1 MSISD
6 VDPLKDSETL
16 AEDQLQQELLT
27 LFIVDT
33 QDCLQ
38 RYNKIAKQLHEQSW
52 TSDVQELYRCIHTVK
67 GGAVTVTAEA
77 ILKVATVV
85 EDLLSDLRYLEIA
98 PPLTDG
104 YLQQALLE
112 TGELLA
118 STLNLPGSDEI
129 TVAQIAPILTRIHFL
144 HGEMR
149 ERYLPTWN
157 AQKQLHQEFADQ
169 GFDMIVLDLEIAL
182 EQAPAQGSVLEMTRT
197 LAQQTLTQLQQV
209 GQDLQFAVGWFQLL
223 DQAQQLFE
231 RPENSIWRSQW
242 LRLFHALKTCA
253 KQSGAPVTFEL
264 NWTDTFTEEV
274 EEWVTNERSPSATTH
289 VDDASVL
296 HEFGLS
302 SLLDSELDD
311 GSDDFSDSFSNSF
324 SDNASSNLLDGVS
337 LDFGQPADLLDDLEQ
352 SDSLT
357 GNLFVDDSSLEE
369 LAFGGESLDFLN
381 PVADSMELLE
391 VGFLNEDEPE
401 LALVDEAEQESNL
414 DELDW
419 IPEGGDRLSD
429 AAVFDQP
436 EQVDIT
442 VDLTQVEDLPEPLNQ
457 STDSTADSA
466 QAQNSSGAQ
475 AQPDVSPRHIFQA
488 PPERSI
494 DIADKVQIPVPL
506 EKLDQS
512 AQYLVETL
520 LTARTARGFY
530 QTLKTQISQLVA
542 LAQEG
547 AHHITYLRQIQDDYA
562 LLDNLRRNT
571 QGPTPERYRQGYTT
585 INRLLE
591 TNLRLSELGR
601 ETERVI
607 RQTAESLQNLDSNL
621 LKLQD
626 TVEDSR
632 LVPFEN
638 LSFRA
643 RAVLRELTTRYGKPA
658 QLIMQGEQIELDVG
672 TARSLEPALLHL
684 IRNAYSHG
692 LESAEQRLIQGKPEQ
707 GTISLS
713 LQRRGNTF
721 QLSFQDD
728 GRGIDAEAIRIKAEA
743 LGLPLT
749 QTQTSAELLS
759 VICQPGFSS
768 EVDPNDISG
777 RGVGMDVVSAQ
788 ITRIGGKL
796 SLDTTLGV
804 GTTFHLQFPVPHLLV
819 PCLILQAG
827 DRTFAIPTESIRT
840 TALIDSLN
848 ITFLKEKSSVY
859 SRVVESETTAMPA
872 LDLLEY
878 WRPQIPAR
886 PLPDTA
892 VCIQIRPQENDQGI
906 WLIADELL
914 EQADLLIN
922 PLPSPLVVPSG
933 LMGVSLQTNG
943 ILIPVLEATALL
955 EQLLTAPAKPPDST
969 EVPPLEPEVPDLEEI
984 TPTILIVDDAALI
997 RRRLEISLHA
1007 YGYSTHTCVDGLD
1020 AWNWLQKHTPALII
1034 TDIEM
1039 PNMDGFT
1046 LTDRCRQAKVI
1057 APILVISSRLSEE
1070 WFTEAKR
1077 LGATDYLTKGFSTL
1091 ELINKVKFLLNA
1103 ATVSTH

>member
-6 VDPLKDSETL
+6 VDPLKDPEAF
-16 AEDQLQQELLT
+16 AEAQLQQELLT

-38 RYNKIAKQLHEQSW
+38 RYSQIAKQLHAQSW
-52 TSDVQELYRCIHTVK
+52 ASDVRELYRCIHTVK
-67 GGAVTVTAEA
+67 GGAVTVTADA

-85 EDLLSDLRYLEIA
+85 EDLLSDLRYLEVA
-98 PPLTDG
+98 PPLADG
-104 YLQQALLE
+104 YLQQTLLE

-118 STLNLPGSDEI
+118 STLALPTSDESA
-129 TVAQIAPILTRIHFL
+129 VAQIAPLLTRIQIL
-144 HGEMR
+144 HEEVR
-149 ERYLPTWN
+149 ERYLPTWSE
-157 AQKQLHQEFADQ
+157 QKQLHQEFADQ

-197 LAQQTLTQLQQV
+197 LAQQTLTQLEQV
-209 GQDLQFAVGWFQLL
+209 GQDLQFAAGWFQLL
-223 DQAQQLFE
+223 DQARQLFD

-253 KQSGAPVTFEL
+253 KQSGAPVAFEL
-264 NWTDTFTEEV
+264 NWADVFTEAADWAE
-274 EEWVTNERSPSATTH
+274 NGRSHSETSH
-289 VDDASVL
+289 SEDMFASHSL
-296 HEFGLS
+296 NS
-302 SLLDSELDD
+302 PALLDSELDPD
-311 GSDDFSDSFSNSF
+311 LTSFSNS
-324 SDNASSNLLDGVS
+324 ASNNLLEGIS
-337 LDFGQPADLLDDLEQ
+337 LDFSQPTADFLDDLNQ
-352 SDSLT
+352 TDSFTDSL
-357 GNLFVDDSSLEE
+357 FVEDPSLEE
-369 LAFGGESLDFLN
+369 LASGNELLDFLN
-381 PVADSMELLE
+381 PVADSAELLE
-391 VGFLNEDEPE
+391 VGFLDEHEPE
-401 LALVDEAEQESNL
+401 IAPVDEIEEVSPDALDWMPEVGDRPANPVYDLSAQVDVAIDFTQAQALVDPLGESINSVTSAQGQ
-414 DELDW
+414 DS
-419 IPEGGDRLSD
+419 PTQFS
-429 AAVFDQP
+429 QP
-436 EQVDIT
+436 PST
-442 VDLTQVEDLPEPLNQ
+442 RFNAPQ
-457 STDSTADSA
+457 ST
-466 QAQNSSGAQ
+466 
-475 AQPDVSPRHIFQA
+475 
-488 PPERSI
+488 ERSS
-494 DIADKVQIPVPL
+494 DLADKVQIPVPL

-547 AHHITYLRQIQDDYA
+547 AQHITHLRQIQDDYA

-607 RQTAESLQNLDSNL
+607 HQTAESLQNLDSNL

-632 LVPFEN
+632 LVSFQN
-638 LSFRA
+638 LVFRA
-643 RAVLRELTTRYGKPA
+643 RAILRDLTTRYGKPA
-658 QLIMQGEQIELDVG
+658 QLVVQGEQIELDVS

-684 IRNAYSHG
+684 IRNAYRHG
-692 LESAEQRLIQGKPEQ
+692 LEPAEQRLSQGKSEQ

-713 LQRRGNTF
+713 LQRRGSTF
-721 QLSFQDD
+721 QLSLQDD
-728 GRGIDAEAIRIKAEA
+728 GRGIDAEAVQAKAKA

-749 QTQTSAELLS
+749 QSQTPSELLT

-768 EVDPNDISG
+768 EERPDAIAG
-777 RGVGMDVVSAQ
+777 RGVGMDVVSSQ
-788 ITRIGGKL
+788 IARLGGKL
-796 SLDTTLGV
+796 SLETTLGS
-804 GTTFHLQFPVPHLLV
+804 GTAFHLQFPVPHLLV

-840 TALIDSLN
+840 TALLDSLN
-848 ITFLKEKSSVY
+848 ITLLKETNSVY
-859 SRVVESETTAMPA
+859 SRVVETETETTPA

-878 WRPQIPAR
+878 WRPQLHTR
-886 PLPDTA
+886 PMPDTA
-892 VCIQIRPQENDQGI
+892 VCIHIRPQDSGQGI

-922 PLPSPLVVPSG
+922 PLPNPLVVPDG

-943 ILIPVLEATALL
+943 ILIPVLEPTAIL
-955 EQLLTAPAKPPDST
+955 EQLLTAPTK
-969 EVPPLEPEVPDLEEI
+969 PLEPIEVSPSEPDVPDSEEI

-1007 YGYSTHTCVDGLD
+1007 YGYSTHTCVDGLE
-1020 AWNWLQKHTPALII
+1020 AWNWLQKHTPVLII

-1046 LTDRCRQAKVI
+1046 LTDRCRQAKVTT
-1057 APILVISSRLSEE
+1057 PILVISSRLSEE

-1091 ELINKVKFLLNA
+1091 ELVNKVKLLLDK
-1103 ATVSTH
+1103 TTISTH

>member
-6 VDPLKDSETL
+6 VDPSRDPEAL
-16 AEDQLQQELLT
+16 AEAQLQQELLT
-27 LFIVDT
+27 LFVVDT

-38 RYNKIAKQLHEQSW
+38 RYNQITKRLHTESW
-52 TSDVQELYRCIHTVK
+52 TSDVRELYRCIHTIK

-77 ILKVATVV
+77 ILKLATVV
-85 EDLLSDLRYLEIA
+85 EDLLSDLRYLELA

-104 YLQQALLE
+104 YLQQTLLE

-118 STLNLPGSDEI
+118 SALDLPTSDESA
-129 TVAQIAPILTRIHFL
+129 VAQIAPILTRVQFL
-144 HGEMR
+144 HGEVR

-157 AQKQLHQEFADQ
+157 EQKQLHQEFADQ

-242 LRLFHALKTCA
+242 LRLFHVLKTCA
-253 KQSGAPVTFEL
+253 KQSGAPIAFEL
-264 NWTDTFTEEV
+264 NWTEVPEEDWTANREV
-274 EEWVTNERSPSATTH
+274 NSDVTLEYAPVQHQFDSLN
-289 VDDASVL
+289 
-296 HEFGLS
+296 
-302 SLLDSELDD
+302 LLDSELISELDNTSEVFSENLLD
-311 GSDDFSDSFSNSF
+311 SSSDDALLDFSQPLSFLDEPEESDDLTDTSLFLDDANLAEGLVLEEDSLDFLSPA
-324 SDNASSNLLDGVS
+324 SDQPDLTTTAEVGFLDRFGDESNLLDFKVDSGS
-337 LDFGQPADLLDDLEQ
+337 DDLDWAADW
-352 SDSLT
+352 SDR
-357 GNLFVDDSSLEE
+357 
-369 LAFGGESLDFLN
+369 
-381 PVADSMELLE
+381 P
-391 VGFLNEDEPE
+391 
-401 LALVDEAEQESNL
+401 
-414 DELDW
+414 
-419 IPEGGDRLSD
+419 SD
-429 AAVFDQP
+429 AASDQL

-442 VDLTQVEDLPEPLNQ
+442 VDLIQVEDLPESPNQ
-457 STDSTADSA
+457 STDSTAPDSA
-466 QAQNSSGAQ
+466 QAQNLSGAQ
-475 AQPDVSPRHIFQA
+475 APSAASPRHIFQA
-488 PPERSI
+488 PSDRSN
-494 DIADKVQIPVPL
+494 DLADKIQIPVPL

-512 AQYLVETL
+512 AQYLIETL

-530 QTLKTQISQLVA
+530 QTLKTQINQLVA

-547 AHHITYLRQIQDDYA
+547 AQHITYLRQIQDDYA

-643 RAVLRELTTRYGKPA
+643 RAVLRDLTTRYGKPA
-658 QLIMQGEQIELDVG
+658 QLVVQGEQIELDVS
-672 TARSLEPALLHL
+672 TARNLEPALLHL
-684 IRNAYSHG
+684 IRNACAHG
-692 LESAEQRLIQGKPEQ
+692 LEPVDQRLIQGKPEQ

-728 GRGIDAEAIRIKAEA
+728 GRGIDAEAIRLKAEA

-768 EVDPNDISG
+768 EADPNDISG

-788 ITRIGGKL
+788 ISRIGGKL
-796 SLDTTLGV
+796 NLDTTLGV

-819 PCLILQAG
+819 PCLLLQAG
-827 DRTFAIPTESIRT
+827 DRIFAIPTESIRT
-840 TALIDSLN
+840 TALLDSLN
-848 ITFLKEKSSVY
+848 ITFLKETNSVY
-859 SRVVESETTAMPA
+859 SRVVESETEAVPA

-878 WRPQIPAR
+878 WRPQTHAR

-892 VCIQIRPQENDQGI
+892 VCLHIRPQDSLQGI

-922 PLPSPLVVPSG
+922 PLPSPLVGPDG

-943 ILIPVLEATALL
+943 TLIPVLEATALL
-955 EQLLTAPAKPPDST
+955 EQLLTAPAKLPQPT
-969 EVPPLEPEVPDLEEI
+969 EVPPSEPDVPDLEET

-1007 YGYSTHTCVDGLD
+1007 YGYSTHTCVDGLE
-1020 AWNWLQKHTPALII
+1020 AWNWLQKHTPTLII

-1046 LTDRCRQAKVI
+1046 LTDRCRQAKVT

-1091 ELINKVKFLLNA
+1091 ELINKVKFLLDA
-1103 ATVSTH
+1103 AMVSTH